1 MTERDRGTVDDE
13 VVRGVLQE
21 LDYEEAASAHSWTT
35 RL

>member
-1 MTERDRGTVDDE
+1 MEERDRGTVDDE

-21 LDYEEAASAHSWTT
+21 LDYQEAANAHTWTT